1 MLKNL
6 IVIEGDQKVQC
17 DDEKELTKILL
28 GKDFFELS
36 ETEKKKRVELKA
48 VANSLGRDIEIIDD
62 INKLNIK
69 RINNTIII
77 IDEKTYILSLLSTNK
92 IMLLESVN
100 SNVFI
105 KYIINKINF
114 TKNYIIVN
122 NFAKQI
128 LKNYIALK
136 YNHEIQG
143 I

>member
-1 MLKNL
+1 MRNNM
-6 IVIEGDQKVQC
+6 
-17 DDEKELTKILL
+17 TTN
-28 GKDFFELS
+28 
-36 ETEKKKRVELKA
+36 TEQKKKRLELKP
-48 VANSLGRDIEIIDD
+48 VPNSLGRDIQVIDD
-62 INKLNIK
+62 LNKLNIQ